1 MKYLEY
7 FEENTCE
14 CDIIIRKELE
24 TAGIKAVAI
33 GEVPGM
39 LHPPVGT
46 FGQLVGR
53 IGSWT
58 FWRTAHRWMAEA
70 PHGKGVPK
78 HRAKKFDDEWADEV
92 YKGGDLRKPSF
103 ECHTVD
109 LYTIDTQDG
118 LCALVKFIKECDNY
132 IKFANRF
139 FQ

>member
-1 MKYLEY
+1 MKYFEY
-7 FEENTCE
+7 LEENATY
-14 CDIIIRKELE
+14 DAIIRNELE
-24 TAGIKAVAI
+24 TANIEVVAI
-33 GEVPGM
+33 EEDPRM

-58 FWRTAHRWMAEA
+58 FWRTAHRWVAEA
-70 PHGKGVPK
+70 PREKGVPK
-78 HRAKKFDDEWADEV
+78 YRAKKFDCEWSDEV
-92 YKGGDLRKPSF
+92 YKGGDLRKSSF

-118 LCALVKFIKECDNY
+118 LCALVRLIKECDDY